1 MRPRVA
7 QAKSR
12 DLDTFADFGQE
23 TSHGL
28 GGSGG
33 VIRVVV
39 VVAVG
44 EWTATRR
51 RLGGQGACLFGLL
64 KHGQKNQEIGGNCE
78 IVVQMSGFWMPPLSW
93 RRRVRRPRSA
103 LAESSH
109 NCTCRIGPPSIR
121 KTVKKKKKAN
131 WGICLRIPGTESAS
145 RVLPCVWMITAP
157 PIGLLQDFA
166 GGPTA
171 IFRSAFANQRGAISR
186 SAWHFCRYPEYT
198 NRQSST
204 VLRPSSWHH
213 QLNALTQ
220 SGNPI

>member
-1 MRPRVA
+1 MTFFVRPRVA

-121 KTVKKKKKAN
+121 KTVKKKKKKSQLGNLPPDSRDRECVPRPAM
-131 WGICLRIPGTESAS
+131 CLDDHSAS
-145 RVLPCVWMITAP
+145 NRP
-157 PIGLLQDFA
+157 PPGLCGGPHCNFSVRIRQSERRYFKIGLALL
-166 GGPTA
+166 P
-171 IFRSAFANQRGAISR
+171 ISR
-186 SAWHFCRYPEYT
+186 VH
-198 NRQSST
+198 
-204 VLRPSSWHH
+204 
-213 QLNALTQ
+213 
-220 SGNPI
+220 